1 MSKVPRFVFVD
12 GLRGIAAMS
21 VVLFHAVEG
30 NHITALY
37 AALPPPLALPLRYG
51 NYGVAIFFVL
61 SGFVIAHSLS
71 SKNMTVGAAGRF
83 MLKRSVRL
91 DTTLLVRYIAGD
103 RLQHLGRGYFDRQA
117 RRKIY
122 VTSNCRAC
130 SSHLQDVLGYEEI
143 NPVFWTT
150 LL

>member
-1 MSKVPRFVFVD
+1 MSEQGSRFVFVD

-37 AALPPPLALPLRYG
+37 AALPLPLALPLRYG

-71 SKNMTVGAAGRF
+71 SKNMTVGAAGCF

-91 DTTLLVRYIAGD
+91 DPPYWFAILLVIGFSTLAGAILTDRPVERYTLPQIVAHVLLSPRRARIRGNKSGLLDTLL
-103 RLQHLGRGYFDRQA
+103 
-117 RRKIY
+117 
-122 VTSNCRAC
+122 
-130 SSHLQDVLGYEEI
+130 
-143 NPVFWTT
+143 
-150 LL
+150 